1 MSCPCAA
8 HIQGRAVLQ
17 QADNMALDRCGVVR
31 RRGGI
36 GRDQDLM
43 EHCCILVHTAQA
55 SAPTQLATVL
65 AAWLH
70 WYGCLDLQTAIQVR
84 TMSLS
89 S

>member
-1 MSCPCAA
+1 MP
-8 HIQGRAVLQ
+8 Q
-17 QADNMALDRCGVVR
+17 QDDDTSPDRCGVVC

-84 TMSLS
+84 TLSLS

>member
-1 MSCPCAA
+1 M
-8 HIQGRAVLQ
+8 LQ
-17 QADNMALDRCGVVR
+17 QGDTLLSERCGAVC

-43 EHCCILVHTAQA
+43 EHCCILVHTARA
-55 SAPTQLATVL
+55 CAPTQLATVL

-84 TMSLS
+84 TASLS

>member
-1 MSCPCAA
+1 
-8 HIQGRAVLQ
+8 
-17 QADNMALDRCGVVR
+17 
-31 RRGGI
+31 
-36 GRDQDLM
+36 M

-84 TMSLS
+84 TLS
-89 S
+89 PVLMMPFTSPASGFCSSEEEA